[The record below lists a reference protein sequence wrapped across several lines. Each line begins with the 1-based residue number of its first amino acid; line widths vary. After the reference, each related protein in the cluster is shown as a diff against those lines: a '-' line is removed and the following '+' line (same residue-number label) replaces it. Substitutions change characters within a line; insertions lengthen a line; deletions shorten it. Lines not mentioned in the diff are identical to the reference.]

1 MSAMMNFIGLWGLM
15 VCWKLGFAGLS
26 SGCRLLEMIIQFLIG
41 YLVLF
46 KIFQLTKVA
55 VKSEQHIRQI

>member
-1 MSAMMNFIGLWGLM
+1 MQD
-15 VCWKLGFAGLS
+15 VCHDELYWPLGFDG
-26 SGCRLLEMIIQFLIG
+26 LLEVGFCWVVFWLQTYG
-41 YLVLF
+41 NDYLVFNRLF